1 MITVPKDAKQ
11 AVLSPLDLDWRRRRL
26 DALVVLVAPT
36 IQSDRSAATT
46 IATATERHREGNDGL
61 NSLNIASVYAVS
73 YLQPT
78 TRNQA
83 SSPWQSTLTTNP
95 GP

>member
-36 IQSDRSAATT
+36 IQSDRRAATT

-61 NSLNIASVYAVS
+61 IASVYAVS

-83 SSPWQSTLTTNP
+83 SCAWQSTLTTNP